1 MCTTKHGCFPVAVL
15 VAFTSCRMF
24 FYVIII
30 IIIRCEKKFK
40 NSVQVKL
47 VSLSA
52 DTVLAID
59 VEILVM
65 SYNILTSLPSSL

>member
-15 VAFTSCRMF
+15 VAFRSCRIF
-24 FYVIII
+24 FNVIII

-59 VEILVM
+59 G
-65 SYNILTSLPSSL
+65 NISHEL

>member
-24 FYVIII
+24 FYVII